1 MAETEFDYSV
11 LDFERETTKKKS
23 NSAISYITSPDQR
36 YVTIRKSTILV
47 FAIVAAIVLV
57 GNGVF
62 MYLTARM
69 KRDCEAVFPNGYKPS
84 WSKYISRNRSAITTN
99 SSGCPTGWQAHN
111 QSCYLINNDS
121 STWIYAMIQCMNFG
135 GYLVEINSADEDQY
149 LRSQARQT
157 SGIEC
162 FKETSIKY
170 DGLISTTFEGR
181 SCQRWD
187 SQYPHK
193 HTRNNISNF
202 PESSLSDV
210 ANFCRDPDHE
220 GMPWCYTND
229 PDVRWQFCGI
239 TKCPGDFWI
248 GLSDQTK
255 RNQWAWVTS
264 PTTIGYSSYTN
275 WGTGEPSN
283 GAGSYEHCGAFNATS
298 DLSWSDRNCFM
309 PAPYIC
315 EK

>member
-1 MAETEFDYSV
+1 MAETESDYTV
-11 LDFERETTKKKS
+11 LDFEKETTKKKS
-23 NSAISYITSPDQR
+23 NSAISYKTSPDQR

-47 FAIVAAIVLV
+47 FAIVAAILLV

-62 MYLTARM
+62 IYLTARM
-69 KRDCEAVFPNGYKPS
+69 KRHCDGSQLHSP
-84 WSKYISRNRSAITTN
+84 
-99 SSGCPTGWQAHN
+99 GCPTGWQAQN

-121 STWIYAMIQCMNFG
+121 STWMYAMIQCMNFG

-162 FKETSIKY
+162 YNETSIKY

-193 HTRNNISNF
+193 HNRNNISNF

-220 GMPWCYTND
+220 GMPWCYTTD

-248 GLSDQTK
+248 GMSDQTK
-255 RNQWAWVTS
+255 RNQWAWVISRTA
-264 PTTIGYSSYTN
+264 IGNSSYTN

-283 GAGSYEHCGAFNATS
+283 NEVSYEHCGALNATS
-298 DLSWSDRNCFM
+298 DLSWSDRNCFR

-315 EK
+315 ER